1 MTGFPYD
8 LVSGG
13 VVDTL
18 TGFNPSPDATEG
30 IYGPINSFH
39 PNFNEILAGL
49 RAGDPDVWELF
60 NVVDAVMNRFVAI
73 SDRYSWNGQDIL
85 FDGDPLSGPLSDLL
99 TECLQ
104 TGKTDDLFAVAKF
117 GENLAMNPNP
127 HSREQAFGWL
137 ARYNFQITSEGYVVV
152 YKGLQLT
159 DDPEVFTSTWASQVP
174 GKPSGFVNGVPVP
187 ELSTIPQKV
196 GDKVTLPRSE
206 VLHDPMV
213 ACSRGL
219 HAATESY
226 ARVYGGVVGVGLVH
240 PRDIVSVP
248 HSGAKMRTCGYVLVS
263 TDASGL
269 STAPVL
275 SGAAVSGWQGDVGYK
290 V

>member
-1 MTGFPYD
+1 MSPYPYD
-8 LVSGG
+8 LVTGG
-13 VVDTL
+13 AVGTL
-18 TGFNPSPDATEG
+18 TAFNPDSSNP
-30 IYGPINSFH
+30 IYGPINSYH
-39 PNFNEILAGL
+39 PNFQAILAGL
-49 RAGDPDVWELF
+49 RAGDPSVWDLF

-73 SDRYSWNGQDIL
+73 SDRYSWDGRNIL
-85 FDGDPLSGPLSDLL
+85 FDGDPLDGPLSDLL

-104 TGKTDDLFAVAKF
+104 TGKTDDLYAVAKF
-117 GENLAMNPNP
+117 GENLAMNPNE

-137 ARYNFQITSEGYVVV
+137 ARYNFQITSEGYVVA

-159 DDPEVFTSTWASQVP
+159 NDPDLFTSTWSSAVP
-174 GKPSGFVNGVPVP
+174 GKPSGFVNGIPVP
-187 ELSTIPQKV
+187 ELSQIPQRV

-206 VLHDPMV
+206 VLHDPSI

-226 ARVYGGVVGVGLVH
+226 ARGYGGIVGVILIH

-248 HSGAKMRTCGYVLVS
+248 HSGAKMRTAGYVLVS
-263 TDASGL
+263 TDVAGL
-269 STAPVL
+269 SNAPVL
-275 SGAAVSGWQGDVGYK
+275 SGAAVSGWQGDVGHR